1 LGVRAHA
8 AAIGFQRKQHG
19 ERRQMDVVVVTVTM
33 TAVMVRIMV
42 TMIVMMTMVMS
53 MMVVVA
59 MVPAVMGAAVFL
71 RLAFIQL
78 KRLAHT
84 DVVFA
89 HR

>member
-1 LGVRAHA
+1 MHMVAAMMVVGVPSMA
-8 AAIGFQRKQHG
+8 
-19 ERRQMDVVVVTVTM
+19 VVIVVIV
-33 TAVMVRIMV
+33 
-42 TMIVMMTMVMS
+42 VMMTVM
-53 MMVVVA
+53 MVVA

-89 HR
+89 HM